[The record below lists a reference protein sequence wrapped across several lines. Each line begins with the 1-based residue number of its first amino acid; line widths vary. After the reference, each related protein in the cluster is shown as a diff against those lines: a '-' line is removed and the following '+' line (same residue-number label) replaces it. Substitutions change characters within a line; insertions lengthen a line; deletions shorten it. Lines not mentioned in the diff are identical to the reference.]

1 MENLQNK
8 KISDFKESIEKQ
20 TILEDFYGE
29 TIENLSRY
37 FYEKAEDSIKYIQRQ
52 IYELIKDNNDY
63 KDEKEYIYN
72 IMNNLLENKLK
83 NFKTFLDKGELAMKD
98 SLDYINLIEKINKD
112 NSNEDINNRFIK
124 TKNNFL
130 KKLQENLKLKIL
142 INIQKNISKLR
153 NDYYEGN
160 KQLEN
165 KIILLNKVYEFIENY
180 SFDILD
186 ENLKAVNKNLQ
197 NLNNKI

>member
-20 TILEDFYGE
+20 KILEDFYGE

>member
-20 TILEDFYGE
+20 KILEDFYGE

-197 NLNNKI
+197 NLNNKF